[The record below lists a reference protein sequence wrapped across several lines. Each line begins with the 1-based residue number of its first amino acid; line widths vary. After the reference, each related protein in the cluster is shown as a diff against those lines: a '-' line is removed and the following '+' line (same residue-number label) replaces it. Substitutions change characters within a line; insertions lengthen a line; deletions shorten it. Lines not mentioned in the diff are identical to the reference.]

1 MSLNSLK
8 MQKVSRNQVDWIE
21 LSYRLSEFSK
31 SLKTNNKITIEKEL
45 IYCIEQ
51 NIDIANNYNINLD
64 KAWEKWDRKAK
75 SKVYY

>member
-8 MQKVSRNQVDWIE
+8 ISTVSHNRVDWIE
-21 LSYRLSEFSK
+21 LSHHLSEFSK
-31 SLKTNNKITIEKEL
+31 SLNNNDKISIEKEL
-45 IYCIEQ
+45 IYCIKQ